1 MNAPRVEFAWMV
13 RKTSAVVL
21 VLVGLAVPASVVAGL
36 CANLPCCVRAIELAG
51 NIDRQ
56 NCCGPA
62 SCDASPA
69 QDLIQPAH
77 ATALVFMGTLLD
89 SDGAELPASPSIA
102 AASAFH
108 APPASCHDRLT
119 LLSTLLI

>member
-1 MNAPRVEFAWMV
+1 MV
-13 RKTSAVVL
+13 RKASAMVL
-21 VLVGLAVPASVVAGL
+21 VLVGLAIPASVIAGL
-36 CANLPCCVRAIELAG
+36 CGNLPCCVRAIELAG

-77 ATALVFMGTLLD
+77 ATALVFLGALPST
-89 SDGAELPASPSIA
+89 DGAVLPASPSIA
-102 AASAFH
+102 AAGASH